1 MLGRLGTYF
10 PSNEQGDYMKSIK
23 LFLNAI
29 IKEAQNFLPS
39 FKELMKEIFTV
50 ADANNQP
57 YHVDHLIGMKFR

>member
-1 MLGRLGTYF
+1 
-10 PSNEQGDYMKSIK
+10 MKSIK

-50 ADANNQP
+50 EDANNQP